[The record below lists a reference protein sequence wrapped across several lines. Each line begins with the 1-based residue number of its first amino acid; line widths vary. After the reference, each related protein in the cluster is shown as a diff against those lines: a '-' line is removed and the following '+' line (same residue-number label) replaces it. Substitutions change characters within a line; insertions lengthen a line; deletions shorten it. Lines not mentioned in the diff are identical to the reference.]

1 MKDFPL
7 IKLALA
13 YLIGI
18 LIFPLIELNFILL
31 VGLTIT
37 TVILFLYSKRKGTY
51 LKLRLALSIILIC
64 IFIIVGNIIAGLN
77 TKHFN
82 QTVSNLYKEKNVF
95 VRGEIIKVDLI
106 KEKEINFYVAADLF
120 SYRDTTIIDDF
131 IFLCK
136 LRIDPEG
143 LNEFYG
149 SVEPGN
155 LIELKG
161 TYTKGRERRNPG
173 EFDYDN
179 YLKSKGITGIVTVNK
194 ASEYKIVDS
203 SFRFFENAIFQVR
216 KHIDYKIKTLHNK
229 ETAALLRGLL
239 LADRK
244 EIDQDTKTQ
253 FINSGVFHVLA
264 VSGLHVGFIAF
275 IFFFLFGRMNIY
287 IRSLLTIIGLLCFM
301 FITGVPPS
309 VFRATVMAIVI
320 ILAFLTNRSTNIFNS
335 LAIAALIIL
344 TLDPAE
350 IHSPGFQLSFAAVF
364 AIGVFYPQFS
374 SLVDMINIDNRFIRY
389 LLLFLAVSLAAQI
402 GTLPFVLIYFGK
414 ISIVGLLVNLVVI
427 PAIGIIIAL
436 AITTILL
443 SVLLPYLAIYYA
455 ALNDFITELLLKI
468 IAFSG
473 NLSFSKIDIVSYS
486 TYDAL
491 IFYVFVLIAFSAL
504 KNFKS
509 LIAKAILIVLLLS
522 SVFLF
527 SSLDNDSML
536 PENQLSVFMIDV
548 GQGDAFLIKFPNG
561 ESALVDAGKAS
572 VYFDNGER
580 VILPLL
586 NYLGVNKIDYGFI
599 SHMDL
604 DHYGGFIS
612 LINAGKINTVYKPS
626 IDSSSSKDVQFE
638 RFANSHYLK
647 TTSYKMQSLKMGNC
661 RIYILND
668 DDETKKLGLSSN
680 DRSGIL
686 KIVYG
691 ETSFLFTGDASKDVE
706 KMLIDRFSYFLDSD
720 FLKAGHHGSKTS
732 TSNNFLDFVSPDYAL
747 ISAGIQNNFGHPSQ
761 EVISKL
767 NERKI
772 GILRSDDKGG
782 ILLVSNGENIQTGY
796 LH

>member
-1 MKDFPL
+1 
-7 IKLALA
+7 
-13 YLIGI
+13 
-18 LIFPLIELNFILL
+18 
-31 VGLTIT
+31 
-37 TVILFLYSKRKGTY
+37 KGTY
-51 LKLRLALSIILIC
+51 LKLRLTLSIILLC

-82 QTVSNLYKEKNVF
+82 QTVSKLYKEKNVF
-95 VRGEIIKVDLI
+95 VRGEINKVDLI
-106 KEKEINFYVAADLF
+106 KEKEISFYVKANLF
-120 SYRDTTIIDDF
+120 SYRDTTIVDDF
-131 IFLCK
+131 TFLCK

-155 LIELKG
+155 MIELKG
-161 TYTKGRERRNPG
+161 TYTRGRERRNPG
-173 EFDYDN
+173 EFDYDK
-179 YLKSKGITGIVTVNK
+179 YLKSKGITGIVTINE

-203 SFRFFENAIFQVR
+203 SFSFFENTIFQVR
-216 KHIDYKIKTLHNK
+216 KYIDYKIKTLHNQ

-239 LADRK
+239 LADRR
-244 EIDQDTKTQ
+244 EIDQETKTQ
-253 FINSGVFHVLA
+253 FINSGVVHVLA

-287 IRSLLTIIGLLCFM
+287 IRSILTITGLLCFM
-301 FITGVPPS
+301 LITGVPPS

-344 TLDPAE
+344 TLDPTE
-350 IHSPGFQLSFAAVF
+350 IYSPGFQLSFAAVF
-364 AIGVFYPQFS
+364 AIGAIYPQFS
-374 SLVDMINIDNRFIRY
+374 RLVNSMNIDNRFVKY
-389 LLLFLAVSLAAQI
+389 LLLFLSVSLAAQI

-414 ISIVGLLVNLVVI
+414 ISVVGLLVNLVVI

-436 AITTILL
+436 AITTILF
-443 SVLLPYLAIYYA
+443 SVLFPYLAIYYA
-455 ALNDFITELLLKI
+455 ALNDFMTEILLKI

-473 NLSFSKIDIVSYS
+473 NLSFSKIDIANYS

-491 IFYVFVLIAFSAL
+491 IFYVFVIIVFSAL
-504 KNFKS
+504 ENFKS
-509 LIAKAILIVLLLS
+509 LLAKAILIVLSLS

-527 SSLDNDSML
+527 SSLDNESIF

-580 VILPLL
+580 IILPLL
-586 NYLGVNKIDYGFI
+586 DYLGVEKIDYGFI

-612 LINAGKINTVYKPS
+612 LISAGKIKSVYKPS
-626 IDSSSSKDVQFE
+626 LDSSSSKDVKFE
-638 RFANSHYLK
+638 RYTSNHQLK
-647 TTSYKMQSLKMGNC
+647 TINYKMQSLKMGNC
-661 RIYILND
+661 MIYVLNN
-668 DDETKKLGLSSN
+668 DEQTKKLGLSSN

-691 ETSFLFTGDASKDVE
+691 ETSFLFTGDAGKVVE
-706 KMLIDRFSYFLDSD
+706 TMLIDRFSYFLNSD
-720 FLKAGHHGSKTS
+720 ILKAGHHGSKTS
-732 TSNNFLDFVSPDYAL
+732 TSNDFLDFVSPDYAL
-747 ISAGIQNNFGHPSQ
+747 ISAGIQNSFGHPSQ
-761 EVISKL
+761 EVISEL

-772 GILRSDDKGG
+772 NILRSDDRGG
-782 ILLVSNGENIQTGY
+782 IMLVSNGENIKAEY
-796 LH
+796 LQ